1 MRSGLKRRVVSNMVF
16 IRKFWTNVLMLL
28 RLKLPCADT
37 QRAKGAPVRSY
48 WFIIVD
54 KITHLSEI
62 AGPSSAAFVVRNVRL
77 TGTLGRYQ
85 VRKATYR

>member
-1 MRSGLKRRVVSNMVF
+1 MISPENSELLPTWFSSGSFQIGLPRVS
-16 IRKFWTNVLMLL
+16 
-28 RLKLPCADT
+28 T
-37 QRAKGAPVRSY
+37 QKAKGTMKEVR
-48 WFIIVD
+48 FIIVD

-62 AGPSSAAFVVRNVRL
+62 AGPCSVAFVVWNVRL